1 MEPLRT
7 RPWSRGARVRYFP
20 EFKKATL
27 DMIVSRGGV
36 VGWTADAAAVRGA
49 LLGASHGLLD
59 LSSSLFT
66 SSPSCDGAPA
76 SEHPRALR
84 PRRRGANVIVY
95 IMNAALRRA
104 PLGCRHRLAR

>member
-49 LLGASHGLLD
+49 LRASHGLL
-59 LSSSLFT
+59 
-66 SSPSCDGAPA
+66 
-76 SEHPRALR
+76 ALYVVR
-84 PRRRGANVIVY
+84 CSAAAPRRASTRGHYVRGA
-95 IMNAALRRA
+95 AARTS
-104 PLGCRHRLAR
+104 